1 MAKLRRFA
9 VPEICAAVLTLA
21 AMITL
26 AGCGGPGT
34 EAGVPA
40 ATPSVGAAPWP
51 APADAAQHAEDAGQ
65 PFLTVEK
72 LDFHAHAHLDVFVN
86 GDPVVVPRG
95 IGIDVDNPGVTD
107 FPAENGQGPT
117 WGIQDFENGCPTP
130 CISPLHTHA
139 DDGVIHIEAASES
152 VYTLGQFFTEWGV
165 ALTDECVGGYC
176 APDARIQVYLN
187 GEPEAGDPADI
198 ELRDHL
204 EIAIVIGTPPSEI
217 PSDYTWSRA

>member
-1 MAKLRRFA
+1 MS
-9 VPEICAAVLTLA
+9 LA
-21 AMITL
+21 ASPQL
-26 AGCGGPGT
+26 
-34 EAGVPA
+34 
-40 ATPSVGAAPWP
+40 APWP
-51 APADAAQHAEDAGQ
+51 APADAAQRAEDAGQ

-86 GDPVVVPRG
+86 GDPVVLPRG
-95 IGIDVDNPGVTD
+95 IGIDVGNPGVTD

-117 WGIQDFENGCPTP
+117 WGIQDFEKGCPTP
-130 CISPLHTHA
+130 CISPLHTHG

-165 ALTDECVGGYC
+165 ALSDECVGGYC

-187 GEPEAGDPADI
+187 GKTQAGNPAEI
-198 ELRDHL
+198 ELHDRL

>member
-9 VPEICAAVLTLA
+9 APETCAVVLTLA

-26 AGCGGPGT
+26 AGCGPGAET
-34 EAGVPA
+34 GVPA

-51 APADAAQHAEDAGQ
+51 APADAAQRAEDAGQ

-95 IGIDVDNPGVTD
+95 IGIDVGNPGVTD

-130 CISPLHTHA
+130 CISPLHTHG

-152 VYTLGQFFTEWGV
+152 VYTLGQFFTEWDV
-165 ALTDECVGGYC
+165 ALSDECVGGYC
-176 APDARIQVYLN
+176 VPDARIQVYLN
-187 GEPEAGDPADI
+187 GEPQAGNPADI
-198 ELRDHL
+198 KLHDHL